1 LTKNILFILLL
12 SIFFQKLIASEKENI
27 LNELSQTNS
36 INFSFIQ
43 KTNNL
48 VEEGKCILLFPKKLK
63 CKYFDDKLKELIINE
78 NKMVVLQKRYNK
90 SYFYP
95 VSKSPFVNILE
106 KEKLIEMVKNGEIQ
120 TNDNE
125 IRLIHKNHL
134 DYEVIVMF
142 SKDDFKLM
150 GWTINDQYNNK
161 IIFLIKIESVNEKI
175 KKNYFVVP
183 YVN

>member
-1 LTKNILFILLL
+1 MTKYILFILLL

-63 CKYFDDKLKELIINE
+63 CKYFD
-78 NKMVVLQKRYNK
+78 
-90 SYFYP
+90 
-95 VSKSPFVNILE
+95 E